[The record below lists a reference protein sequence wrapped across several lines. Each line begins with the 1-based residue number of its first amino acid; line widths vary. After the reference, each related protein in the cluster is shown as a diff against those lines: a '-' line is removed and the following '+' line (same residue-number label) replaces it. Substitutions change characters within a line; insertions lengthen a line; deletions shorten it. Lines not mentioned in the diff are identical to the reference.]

1 MSKIWILGR
10 TFKYD
15 FIDNDTKCPSLDTIG
30 DSFKELLFE
39 AKALASELQNRQTI
53 TLFGGY
59 ENYLKFAILDTETL
73 DQVLNIEVEMDRI
86 EWFLDEYI
94 KEIGKL
100 YFNLNDNEIRKL
112 FFELKLESIND
123 LKDTLVK
130 KRRKILSSSFTYMFE
145 NKLKGSYFKEFSL
158 ELDKEEVRNRMID
171 FFYYLRE
178 REIV

>member
-30 DSFKELLFE
+30 DSFRELVFE
-39 AKALASELQNRQTI
+39 AKALASELQNRQVGI
-53 TLFGGY
+53 RFGGY

-73 DQVLNIEVEMDRI
+73 DLILNIEVDTDQI

-94 KEIGKL
+94 KEIGKI
-100 YFNLNDNEIRKL
+100 YFNSNDNEIRRL

-130 KRRKILSSSFTYMFE
+130 KRRKILSSSFAYMFE
-145 NKLKGSYFKEFSL
+145 NKLKGSYFKEFNL
-158 ELDKEEVRNRMID
+158 ELEKEEVRNRMVDI
-171 FFYYLRE
+171 FYYLRE
-178 REIV
+178 KEIV